1 MRKSRILIIA
11 VFVIAAALLSRLM
24 PAQSTGLPAIFL
36 LQTLPISPASWLGIA
51 FAIILLMIAISAVV
65 YMLAGLAGVPEMR
78 GKAMG
83 QVYEG
88 ILAMIMLLVFGAFA
102 YLFFINP
109 YPAFSGAG
117 LASSA
122 CNSANSIY
130 ALSACEIGTFSN
142 NAFNAVQGIFYLS
155 FLSGVAPGF
164 SVKFKTPGIPGV
176 GTSVTLE
183 SIVPI
188 QEERLLATAF
198 SALFIALMLNQV
210 QVILISAS
218 LLFLG
223 FFLTIGLIARSF
235 AATRTFG
242 GALIAFG
249 IGLGLIYPLIV
260 SVSYG
265 FINVQIGAAGI
276 NPGVIAAD
284 FFGGFVGGTITLLTG
299 GTLSS
304 LASLVPYLTQ
314 IIYVIVGLTFIP
326 FMNFIILNSFIR
338 DFSKVIGEQV
348 EFMALI
354 SGLM

>member
-1 MRKSRILIIA
+1 MHKTKMLIIA
-11 VFVIAAALLSRLM
+11 AAVIAVVLLPEVIHAKAAGLQPGSIL
-24 PAQSTGLPAIFL
+24 QS
-36 LQTLPISPASWLGIA
+36 LPISPASWLGIA
-51 FAIILLMIAISAVV
+51 FAVILLMIAISAVV

-83 QVYEG
+83 QIHEG
-88 ILAMIMLLVFGAFA
+88 ILAMIMLLAFGAFA

-117 LASSA
+117 LAVST

-130 ALSACEIGTFSN
+130 ALSACEIGAFSN
-142 NAFNAVQGIFYLS
+142 NAFNAVEGVFYLS

-164 SVKFKTPGIPGV
+164 SVKFNTPLLPGV
-176 GTSVTLE
+176 GSSATLDSV
-183 SIVPI
+183 VPI
-188 QEERLLATAF
+188 SEERLLGTAF
-198 SALFIALMLNQV
+198 SALFIVLMLNQI

-223 FFLTIGLIARSF
+223 FFLTIGLISRSF

-242 GALIAFG
+242 GSLIAFG
-249 IGLGLIYPLIV
+249 LGLGLIYPLIV
-260 SVSYG
+260 SISYG

-284 FFGGFVGGTITLLTG
+284 FFGGFVGGAITLLTG

-304 LASLVPYLTQ
+304 LSSLVPYLTQ

-354 SGLM
+354 TGLM